1 MAKNSLGRHELN
13 AQSARF
19 VVLTSQR
26 TGSTLLVRSLDSSAR
41 IFCAGELYRRG
52 RGIYHREYQ
61 YPFEL
66 LGSVDL
72 GKFRDIFLSRFRI
85 RKHLK
90 NFYLAAGAGAEAVG
104 FKLMVSQLRRYPA
117 VISEAIKM
125 GARPLFLYREDALAT
140 ALSYCRAEAT
150 GVFHSDRVHGANAE
164 SSISVSEEKFARV
177 LRECQSDQLEL
188 IRLHGIHGGLLMR
201 YEDMVA
207 EWDAFIERL
216 GAELGVIG
224 LRVSKALS
232 KLRSGVDVVH
242 IANEQALIA
251 KFAGALHDGHTGDL
265 R

>member
-1 MAKNSLGRHELN
+1 MAKNSLARHELN

-72 GKFRDIFLSRFRI
+72 GKFCDVFLSRFRI

-90 NFYLAAGAGAEAVG
+90 SFYLAAGAGAEAVG

-117 VISEAIKM
+117 VISEAINM
-125 GARPLFLYREDALAT
+125 GARPLFLYRANTLAT

-150 GVFHSDRVHGANAE
+150 GVFHSDRAHGANAE
-164 SSISVSEEKFARV
+164 SSILVSEYEFARIV
-177 LRECQSDQLEL
+177 KECQSDQLEL

-201 YEDMVA
+201 YEDMIA
-207 EWDAFIERL
+207 DWDAFIEKI
-216 GAELGVIG
+216 GSELGVNG
-224 LRVSKALS
+224 LRVSKVLS
-232 KLRSGVDVVH
+232 KLRAGVDVTH

-251 KFAGALHDGHTGDL
+251 KFAGTLYDGHPGDL
-265 R
+265 P